1 MTTQISRPMKIS
13 NHQDLYISLIIPVY
27 NEAVNLEWHHQKI
40 LSKLND
46 SKFSYE
52 LIYIDDGS
60 SDESLDILRKLKL
73 NSKYMRYISFSRNF
87 GKEAAISAGLNTAKG
102 DCALIIDAD
111 GQHPIELIDKF
122 VDKWQKGNDIVVGIR
137 ESNQGEGIVKS
148 LGSRLFYVL
157 LKVIDGSRETKPG
170 STDFRLLDR
179 KVIDAYNSLT
189 ERNRIS
195 RHLIDWL
202 GFKQAT
208 VSFRA
213 HARHAGK
220 ASYSYGKLVK
230 LAIDGAITH
239 STRPLKLIG
248 ILGMLISSV
257 SLLLVIFLSVEM
269 YLLSDPLHLAITGTA
284 FLAIFLSFLVGIV
297 LICQGLIA
305 LYLENVY
312 HETQNR
318 PLYIIYE
325 EK

>member
-1 MTTQISRPMKIS
+1 MGNQQKFKLSI
-13 NHQDLYISLIIPVY
+13 IIPVH
-27 NEAVNLEWHHQKI
+27 NESNNLTWHHDKI
-40 LSKLND
+40 LS
-46 SKFSYE
+46 E
-52 LIYIDDGS
+52 LADQKCDFEIMYIDDGS
-60 SDESLDILRKLKL
+60 TDNSLDIIRGFSTD
-73 NSKYMRYISFSRNF
+73 NSKTHYRALSRNF
-87 GKEAAISAGLNTAKG
+87 GKEAAIAAGLNAVTG
-102 DCALIIDAD
+102 DAALVIDSD
-111 GQHPIELIDKF
+111 GQHPIELLPNFIA
-122 VDKWQKGNDIVVGIR
+122 KWQDGFDVIIGIR
-137 ESNQGEGIVKS
+137 ESNQGEGIVKL
-148 LGSRLFYVL
+148 LGSKLFYVL
-157 LKVIDGSRETKPG
+157 LKIIDGSREAKPG

-202 GFKQAT
+202 GFKQTT

-213 HARHAGK
+213 RPRHAGK

-248 ILGMLISSV
+248 VLGMLISSI
-257 SLLLVIFLSVEM
+257 SLILVIFLSIEM
-269 YLLSDPLHLAITGTA
+269 YILSDPLHLAITGTA

-297 LICQGLIA
+297 LICQGMLA

-318 PLYIIYE
+318 PLYIVYE